1 MISNKCF
8 NHIRYWILIIV
19 AFTLVLAATNLDTGK
34 IQQLYMVEAFA
45 VAIIF
50 TVKLDVIKLKLLI
63 PYWLTLTILPLVFS
77 GFHFYALEGQ
87 KVVVRVIYITI
98 CMLFVL
104 CLSQLYEG
112 DLKTYT
118 FIWQVIICSALL
130 FLSVKEKDLSF
141 NFGSMIQAI
150 WENKRYDDQGYTR
163 ALLGFDNENQLG
175 MFASVLFL
183 VSCYQ
188 FKVAKNKLFSLISIV
203 FAIVILI
210 NSGSRTP
217 IVCLLT
223 VIIVWV
229 ICNIKNKMMRI
240 ILSCILLSVGI
251 GALYLYIRFVFGHEL
266 GSLYTTVNE
275 FSSYRISYAREVL
288 KKIDFNWLVGIGIAS
303 PGFVKEMENLSLD
316 STLLYYLVT
325 SGMVGLLGCCVAFF
339 GLMLRHFRLKNRFQI
354 YVGTFYVVFN
364 LFENQFLLPD
374 VNTTLICLSII
385 CIGLSLPG
393 TQVVTVASLV
403 HRWLDDIFNS
413 LKVKSYDN
421 IQ

>member
-118 FIWQVIICSALL
+118 FIWQVIICSVLL

-150 WENKRYDDQGYTR
+150 WENKRYDDQGWR
-163 ALLGFDNENQLG
+163 
-175 MFASVLFL
+175 
-183 VSCYQ
+183 
-188 FKVAKNKLFSLISIV
+188 
-203 FAIVILI
+203 
-210 NSGSRTP
+210 
-217 IVCLLT
+217 
-223 VIIVWV
+223 
-229 ICNIKNKMMRI
+229 
-240 ILSCILLSVGI
+240 
-251 GALYLYIRFVFGHEL
+251 
-266 GSLYTTVNE
+266 
-275 FSSYRISYAREVL
+275 
-288 KKIDFNWLVGIGIAS
+288 
-303 PGFVKEMENLSLD
+303 
-316 STLLYYLVT
+316 
-325 SGMVGLLGCCVAFF
+325 
-339 GLMLRHFRLKNRFQI
+339 
-354 YVGTFYVVFN
+354 
-364 LFENQFLLPD
+364 
-374 VNTTLICLSII
+374 
-385 CIGLSLPG
+385 
-393 TQVVTVASLV
+393 
-403 HRWLDDIFNS
+403 
-413 LKVKSYDN
+413 
-421 IQ
+421 